1 MSPWEKKRE
10 ALLLSLCILAA
21 LTFFL
26 VELRLEAMTQEEK
39 GGPTTL
45 FIPPATVLKRV
56 ALGYDRLASDFYWLR
71 AIQYFG
77 EGANARE
84 NYRWLYPII
93 NLVTDMDP
101 QFAYAYKFAGVTI
114 PYDAAS
120 AEKANQILEKGIKS
134 LPEVWQIPFYVGF
147 NSFYFMRQYEKA
159 AQYMSRASRLPGAP
173 PFLAG
178 LASRLYA
185 EAQRP
190 DMAIEFLVEMY
201 NSVEDDLLR
210 KELEKRIKEAVV
222 ERDITLLNVA
232 VEKFLEL
239 KGRYPANLP
248 ELVAAGIINRL
259 PAEPFGGRYYFNPDK
274 KQVESTMVKE
284 RLRVYEVKK

>member
-1 MSPWEKKRE
+1 MNPWGKKKE
-10 ALLLSLCILAA
+10 ILLIFLCLLAT

-26 VELRLEAMTQEEK
+26 VQLRLEAMTKGEK
-39 GGPTTL
+39 GGPATL
-45 FIPPATVLKRV
+45 FIPPASVLKVV
-56 ALGYDRLASDFYWLR
+56 ALGYDRLASDIYWLR

-84 NYRWLYPII
+84 NYRWLYPIM

-120 AEKANQILEKGIKS
+120 AKKANELLEKGVTP
-134 LPEVWQIPFYVGF
+134 LPKVWQIPFYIGF
-147 NSFYFMRQYEKA
+147 NSFFFIRDYEKA
-159 AQYMSRASRLPGAP
+159 AEYISRAAKVPGAP

-185 EAQRP
+185 EARRP

-201 NSVEDDLLR
+201 NSVDDDLLR
-210 KELEKRIKEAVV
+210 KELEKRIKEVVV
-222 ERDITLLNVA
+222 ERDIILLSSA
-232 VEKFLEL
+232 VERYLQL
-239 KGRYPANLP
+239 KGRYPASLS
-248 ELVAAGIINRL
+248 ELVSAGLINRV
-259 PAEPFGGRYYFNPDK
+259 PAEPFGGRYYFNRNK
-274 KQVESTMVKE
+274 KQVESTTVKE
-284 RLRVYEVKK
+284 RLRIYEGKR